1 MDLREAALSLGG
13 VIIAR
18 TENNGTYIGALKS
31 LDEVNILAVL
41 SYPRQGRPYEFNTVH
56 SFELENVSR
65 YSSNIPIEYFTDSF
79 YKKSLLNALTDR
91 VREIGLKDDLQKQV
105 IYRHLDELRGINC
118 PQREP
123 ANKNTK
129 EA

>member
-1 MDLREAALSLGG
+1 VRDYSMDLKEAALFLGG

-31 LDEVNILAVL
+31 PDEVNILAVL

-56 SFELENVSR
+56 NFDLKDISR
-65 YSSNIPIEYFTDSF
+65 YSSNIPIEYFTEQK

-91 VREIGLKDDLQKQV
+91 VREIGLKDDPQKEV
-105 IYRHLDELRGINC
+105 IYRHLDEMRGIKC
-118 PQREP
+118 PQR
-123 ANKNTK
+123 
-129 EA
+129 

>member
-1 MDLREAALSLGG
+1 MDLKEAALNLGG

-56 SFELENVSR
+56 SFDLDNISR
-65 YSSNIPIEYFTDSF
+65 YSSNIPIEYFNESL
-79 YKKSLLNALTDR
+79 YKKSVMNALTDR
-91 VREIGLKDDLQKQV
+91 VQEIGLNDSPEKEI
-105 IYRHLDELRGINC
+105 IYRHLDEMRGIKC
-118 PQREP
+118 PQREV
-123 ANKNTK
+123 
-129 EA
+129 

>member
-1 MDLREAALSLGG
+1 MDLKEAALFLGG

-18 TENNGTYIGALKS
+18 HETDGTYIGALKS

-56 SFELENVSR
+56 NFDLKDISR
-65 YSSNIPIEYFTDSF
+65 YSSNIPIEYFTELM

-91 VREIGLKDDLQKQV
+91 VREIGLKNDPQKEV
-105 IYRHLDELRGINC
+105 IYRHLDEIRGIKC
-118 PQREP
+118 PQR
-123 ANKNTK
+123 
-129 EA
+129 